1 MTERNNISEVKSVYK
16 RGAEYGLWFGIYLTA
31 MSLAIM
37 YGLGHSTLLLLLAV
51 AMLVAI
57 PAVIYQVM
65 RRYRTSMHGFASF
78 SSLWMLGIMTF
89 LFGSLIC
96 GMVTYVWMQYVMPTF
111 IYDQVV
117 TAIELYKTIP
127 GEEAAEMV
135 KVMQAIVDGHALP
148 SPFDVVVQMIMLV
161 TFLGSLVSMAM
172 AAVLGLRRI
181 PPKPP
186 VF

>member
-1 MTERNNISEVKSVYK
+1 MTERNSKKEVKSVYK
-16 RGAEYGLWFGIYLTA
+16 RGAEYGLWFGIYLTV

-37 YGLGHSTLLLLLAV
+37 HGMSHSVLLLLSI
-51 AMLVAI
+51 AMLAAI
-57 PAVIYQVM
+57 PAIIYQIM
-65 RRYRTSMHGFASF
+65 RRYRASMLGFASF
-78 SSLWMLGIMTF
+78 SSLWMLGVMTF

-127 GEEAAEMV
+127 GDEAAEMV
-135 KVMQAIVDGHALP
+135 KVMQTIVDRHALP

-161 TFLGSLVSMAM
+161 TFLGSLVSMAL
-172 AAVLGLRRI
+172 AALLGMRRI
-181 PPKPP
+181 PPKTP
-186 VF
+186 VG